1 MPKVGAKPERRT
13 IEMPNGVTFVSVR
26 CFRPEDG
33 QKSERWMRWPLEA
46 FTWFRAN
53 VRVEEA
59 TLKRAYKLSWL
70 GPTRLRCHG
79 NHDRLCE
86 FMRDKFAHL
95 YDGLSRKI
103 PFRREEVLGFL
114 NHLRM
119 TPMIT
124 NENPNPNRDPTPNPA
139 RLTRV
144 VGVPGATSLVGYR
157 RPR

>member
-1 MPKVGAKPERRT
+1 MKTERK
-13 IEMPNGVTFVSVR
+13 IVEMANGVKFVSFR

-33 QKSERWMRWPLEA
+33 QKSERWMRLPWEA

-59 TLKRAYKLSWL
+59 RPKRAYKLSWP
-70 GPTRLRCHG
+70 GPTKLRCHG

-86 FMRDKFAHL
+86 FLRDRFGHL
-95 YDGLSRKI
+95 YAGLERKI
-103 PFRREEVLGFL
+103 PFRREEVLGLL
-114 NHLRM
+114 NHLRA

-124 NENPNPNRDPTPNPA
+124 NENKNPNRNPTPNPM

-144 VGVPGATSLVGYR
+144 VHVLGAPSLIGYR
-157 RPR
+157 KPT

>member
-1 MPKVGAKPERRT
+1 MTETHADPERKSV
-13 IEMPNGVTFVSVR
+13 IMANGVEFISVR

-33 QKSERWMRWPLEA
+33 QKSERWMRWPHEA
-46 FTWFRAN
+46 FTWFRDN

-59 TLKRAYKLSWL
+59 VRKRAYKLSWP

-86 FMRDKFAHL
+86 FMRDKFGHL
-95 YDGLSRKI
+95 YVDLDKKI

-124 NENPNPNRDPTPNPA
+124 NENKNPNRDPTPNPA
-139 RLTRV
+139 RLTRI
-144 VGVPGATSLVGYR
+144 VGVPGVTSLKGYR